1 MRRSALILVCSAALL
16 VLGIVPA
23 SAVNNGLLDDSGHPA
38 VGFLVGSQ
46 DLSGCNGQAVGCSG
60 VLIAPDV
67 FLTSA
72 GCADAFNEALATP
85 GFITHV
91 WVTFEPNDPFDCSKF
106 VGVASLTSNPA
117 YDPARQG
124 SGNVGVALLSSP
136 AAVTPADLPPA
147 NDLFSLARSQPY
159 TVVAYG
165 TEGDGSVLTTQ
176 RRFASARSLGFT
188 SEILA
193 LTLKVGGPI
202 SSCIGGLNE
211 GGGAFV
217 GSSNQV
223 EALITG
229 DKGGCSPSTTY
240 QRLDVPSVRSF
251 LSDYVSLP

>member
-1 MRRSALILVCSAALL
+1 MRRSAIILASAAVLL
-16 VLGIVPA
+16 VLGVVPV
-23 SAVNNGLLDDSGHPA
+23 SAVNNGLLDDTSHPA
-38 VGFLVGSQ
+38 VGLLVGSQ

-67 FLTSA
+67 FLTTAS
-72 GCADAFNEALATP
+72 CTEAFNEALATP

-106 VGVASLTSNPA
+106 VPVASLTGNPD
-117 YDPARQG
+117 YDPSRQG
-124 SGNVGVALLSSP
+124 VGNVGVALLSSS
-136 AAVTPADLPPA
+136 ASVTPAELPPA

-165 TEGDGSVLTTQ
+165 TESGGNVLTTQ

-193 LTLKVGGPI
+193 LTFKVGGPI
-202 SSCIGGLNE
+202 PSCIGGLNE

-217 GSSNQV
+217 DSTNKV
-223 EALITG
+223 EALVTV
-229 DKGGCSPSTTY
+229 DKGGCNASSTY
-240 QRLDVPSVRSF
+240 QRLDVPSVRTF
-251 LSDYVSLP
+251 LSDFVSLP